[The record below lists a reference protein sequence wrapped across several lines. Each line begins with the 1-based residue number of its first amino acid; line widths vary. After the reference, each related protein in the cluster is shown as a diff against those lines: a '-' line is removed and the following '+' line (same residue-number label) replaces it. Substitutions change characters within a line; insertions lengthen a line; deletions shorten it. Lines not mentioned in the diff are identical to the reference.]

1 MANTKNFIVKNGVTT
16 GNIVLSA
23 LDVSITASSANLS
36 GDIINVSNITSTGNI
51 SITGNI
57 TNVNN
62 ISGVG
67 NLSIA
72 SITASGITNV
82 GSIGNLKVTGGN
94 AGDAIVTDGAGNLSF
109 TVVGGIAPMPYYIFS
124 GNTTIVPDLYQALS
138 GMAYITVDGNLDI
151 EGYYIEV

>member
-1 MANTKNFIVKNGVTT
+1 VANTKNFIVKNGVTT

-23 LDVSITASSANLS
+23 LDGSITASSANLS
-36 GDIINVSNITSTGNI
+36 GDIVNVGNITSHGNASIAGDISNVGNI
-51 SITGNI
+51 SAN
-57 TNVNN
+57 
-62 ISGVG
+62 G
-67 NLSIA
+67 NLSIN

-124 GNTTIVPDLYQALS
+124 GNTTIVPNLYQALS